1 MGGEFCVAEES
12 GDDLTAVWVAGQQDE
27 GCALALGEAGAGQTP
42 LFIQRD
48 ATIDISFHGVPP
60 LYIFFIIAEKQGK
73 SKTDPAKQT
82 GAKKARWP
90 IDKYPWG
97 VYDRGKKTGGDTM
110 SCCTQERHKH
120 RTPEEQKT
128 LQNRLSRIEGQI
140 RGLRGMIEKNA
151 YCPDILTQSAAAAAA
166 LNAFNRELLT
176 MHIRTCVAEDIRAG
190 KDEVIDELTVTL
202 QKLMK

>member
-1 MGGEFCVAEES
+1 
-12 GDDLTAVWVAGQQDE
+12 
-27 GCALALGEAGAGQTP
+27 
-42 LFIQRD
+42 
-48 ATIDISFHGVPP
+48 
-60 LYIFFIIAEKQGK
+60 
-73 SKTDPAKQT
+73 
-82 GAKKARWP
+82 
-90 IDKYPWG
+90 
-97 VYDRGKKTGGDTM
+97 M